1 MERKFTQRIIT
12 EAKWFGLFSRWNEKD
27 EQFCLT
33 VPTTWEEIE
42 KAFELVAKA
51 QREHDAA
58 IVRSF
63 DNGSANS
70 VAKIVAQKILEGSSN
85 ELV

>member
-1 MERKFTQRIIT
+1 MERKFTERIIT
-12 EAKWFGLFSRWNEKD
+12 EAKWFGMFCRWNKDDEK
-27 EQFCLT
+27 FCLT
-33 VPTTWEEIE
+33 VPTTWEEVE
-42 KAFELVAKA
+42 KAFELVAQA

-70 VAKIVAQKILEGSSN
+70 VAKIVAQKILEGSGN